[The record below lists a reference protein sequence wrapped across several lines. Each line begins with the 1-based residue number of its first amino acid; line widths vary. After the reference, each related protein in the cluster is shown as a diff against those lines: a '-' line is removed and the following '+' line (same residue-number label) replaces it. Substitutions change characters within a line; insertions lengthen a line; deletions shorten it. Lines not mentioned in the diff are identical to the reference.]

1 MTTEN
6 APESVTDKLNLETAV
21 VAWAEIERFFAKGQ
35 LYIVEQQQDLITTAA
50 KVSNDDKA
58 FIEQQLNNKQLFLPS
73 IEWVKENCQSDTSF
87 WAVVVAPFVF
97 AQKK

>member
-1 MTTEN
+1 MSSDNT
-6 APESVTDKLNLETAV
+6 PESVTDKLNLETAV

-35 LYIVEQQQDLITTAA
+35 LYIVEQQQDLISTAA
-50 KVSNDDKA
+50 RVSNDDKS
-58 FIEQQLNNKQLFLPS
+58 FIEQQLNNKQLFLPT
-73 IEWVKENCQSDTSF
+73 IDWVKQNCQTDTPF